1 MQMPGRKYDNG
12 SGYRYGFNGKEND
25 NEIKGEGDQQD
36 YGMRIYDPRLGKFL
50 SVDPITADYPELT
63 PYQFASNS
71 PIDGVDRDGLEFSSS
86 KLKAIN
92 KTIAALKTVAGPM
105 AHGVGDGI
113 ADANSFGIS
122 DHMPDWS
129 GCNTNNGNEYEGI
142 EKISYFVGRALGA
155 TIVLDQALGEGGAA
169 AGMAGSGVGVLPAI
183 GVGAHALAVAS
194 TATYDLSWAMAK
206 LLALGVDLNADTG
219 GESTDDG
226 PNNQNNSA
234 HNSPD
239 PPKPNSSNASS
250 SNTAKA
256 KDLKLLHKEETI
268 TKSAEY
274 QKIKNMSD
282 KELIESVTN
291 PSKYNKVRINTETGK
306 LVDGNTRIYEIQRR
320 GLDVN
325 VPLEKYSPDK
335 SHLPDLK
342 EPPKKTF

>member
-1 MQMPGRKYDNG
+1 
-12 SGYRYGFNGKEND
+12 
-25 NEIKGEGDQQD
+25 
-36 YGMRIYDPRLGKFL
+36 
-50 SVDPITADYPELT
+50 
-63 PYQFASNS
+63 
-71 PIDGVDRDGLEFSSS
+71 
-86 KLKAIN
+86 
-92 KTIAALKTVAGPM
+92 
-105 AHGVGDGI
+105 
-113 ADANSFGIS
+113 
-122 DHMPDWS
+122 MPDWS